1 MRPGY
6 SFPLVRFEAF
16 AIPKRN
22 KINNMMGL
30 GVLVKTRTVIGGE
43 VILHGPR

>member
-16 AIPKRN
+16 AIPKIN
-22 KINNMMGL
+22 KITSMIGL
-30 GVLVKTRTVIGGE
+30 GVLFLTRTVSVGG
-43 VILHGPR
+43 

>member
-16 AIPKRN
+16 AIPEGN
-22 KINNMMGL
+22 KIDNIMGL
-30 GVLVKTRTVIGGE
+30 GVFYCTRTPVVG
-43 VILHGPR
+43 R